1 MVKRMNVKVICDDDD
16 DEDKIEAIVIDR
28 NELWEQVKE
37 ENPSEQDLDNLA
49 FMIKDMM
56 LMGLNAEH
64 LQTQCYKMDNIYC
77 FRVVEN
83 RSQAKH

>member
-1 MVKRMNVKVICDDDD
+1 MNVKVICDDDD
-16 DEDKIEAIVIDR
+16 DDKIEAIVIDR

-37 ENPSEQDLDNLA
+37 ENPSEQDLDSLA

-77 FRVVEN
+77 FKVVEN

>member
-1 MVKRMNVKVICDDDD
+1 MVKRVNVKVICDDD

-37 ENPSEQDLDNLA
+37 ENPSEQDLDSLA

>member
-16 DEDKIEAIVIDR
+16 DDKIEAIVIDR

-37 ENPSEQDLDNLA
+37 ENPSEQDLDSLA

-77 FRVVEN
+77 FKVVEN